1 MAGKNFGS
9 IAFLIL
15 FCVVLNNQPA
25 NSYNIATYNDNEAG
39 LHIFN
44 TLFYGDGSLVNYMVK
59 PVNETCVEPKF
70 YIRVIYANGTTETS
84 TQIYS
89 IPEFNF
95 CKNTI
100 GLMGP
105 MFTLTINNLRP
116 KHAIMIYMNSTD
128 INSSANYGILLSING
143 EFISKFYIDKSS
155 SINGIPDG
163 PCMLTENGNFDGEF
177 LMSNFKTNSNDY
189 QWIHFKITKL
199 KTGIITQA
207 PIEYGDVILYSSHF
221 PALDSGFGLVI
232 ANTTITENN
241 NSTKNIKP
249 NQPPISIYVSLIYP
263 NKDEIVGP
271 FLVYQTT
278 DINLSIDYLHCASA
292 ITSSRYMCIVKLTV
306 KNKKHKAYWMKISFL
321 SDGAVTG
328 TEPLEFNHIPDFTGS
343 YLTILFYGGF
353 LFNVISPSEI
363 YKNKYTIHGY
373 LLDNNLKINS
383 ILDLPSNL
391 TVPSFSISKSLGPP
405 TLNRNYGIFT
415 QNNTFIAI
423 IPNENDNKNWQLIST
438 EVSKFLPDDKGYSNP
453 NIDSTY
459 PSINGVIEIGSE
471 EINVTYNT
479 PIVPSINNISIY
491 QINNNEQVILRQSFP
506 ADSSYCTIS
515 DDKKSLNIRV
525 LTSTFNLPNTKY
537 YVVVEDGAL
546 KLSSTGQPLIG
557 IYKNIWKFTT
567 DNVAIKYSD
576 SANSILRLNVE
587 GTNLFN
593 LDSTNRSEFIGN
605 LKNEL
610 ANLTPINP
618 TRLSFIKDQMD
629 YTTSPPTLLLSYKIT
644 KPDNEDLQ
652 EINVAQIISNLNTL
666 INNKF
671 ITGISRNNYTSFID
685 ENYGFIFTRYLFE
698 EYKIHLIIISTMI
711 VIIILL
717 IWYSYKKYPEISNNY
732 EFYEWFKKYANILA
746 VFTIISSTEIDA
758 LVILSSKVAG
768 LKPFSAPFSSNFLS
782 LIFWCNLASFLI
794 EDIPQFI
801 IQVIYKNSIISYD
814 LIPFLTLITILSS
827 SSPIQEKSTAISIGS
842 IDDDEDSKIKD
853 NTSKLIREKRIISR
867 YSV

>member
-438 EVSKFLPDDKGYSNP
+438 EVSKFLPDD
-453 NIDSTY
+453 
-459 PSINGVIEIGSE
+459 
-471 EINVTYNT
+471 
-479 PIVPSINNISIY
+479 
-491 QINNNEQVILRQSFP
+491 
-506 ADSSYCTIS
+506 
-515 DDKKSLNIRV
+515 
-525 LTSTFNLPNTKY
+525 
-537 YVVVEDGAL
+537 
-546 KLSSTGQPLIG
+546 
-557 IYKNIWKFTT
+557 
-567 DNVAIKYSD
+567 

-685 ENYGFIFTRYLFE
+685 ENYGFIFT
-698 EYKIHLIIISTMI
+698 I
-711 VIIILL
+711 
-717 IWYSYKKYPEISNNY
+717 
-732 EFYEWFKKYANILA
+732 
-746 VFTIISSTEIDA
+746 FTIISSTEIDA

>member
-189 QWIHFKITKL
+189 QWIHFT
-199 KTGIITQA
+199 

-438 EVSKFLPDDKGYSNP
+438 EVSKFLPDD
-453 NIDSTY
+453 
-459 PSINGVIEIGSE
+459 
-471 EINVTYNT
+471 
-479 PIVPSINNISIY
+479 
-491 QINNNEQVILRQSFP
+491 
-506 ADSSYCTIS
+506 
-515 DDKKSLNIRV
+515 
-525 LTSTFNLPNTKY
+525 
-537 YVVVEDGAL
+537 
-546 KLSSTGQPLIG
+546 
-557 IYKNIWKFTT
+557 
-567 DNVAIKYSD
+567 

-717 IWYSYKKYPEISNNY
+717 IWYSYKKYPEGNNIVILKLFLILIDFMLDIAFIFNNGKNVPQLFIPSIIIVINEISNNY

-814 LIPFLTLITILSS
+814 LIPFLTLITK
-827 SSPIQEKSTAISIGS
+827 KSTAISIGS